1 MKDIALTYNINAHAA
16 VSANYE
22 NDAAFS
28 NAEVKASKRKLLQAA
43 SASLVAGIAA
53 PLITGSA
60 SVFAAPRRSGKILI
74 AYYSR
79 TGTTSD
85 VSNQIQRQTG
95 GTLFELQTTH
105 SYPKEYRATTNQAKK
120 EQQAAFRPKLT
131 AEVQDAASYD
141 LVFIGFPNWWD
152 TLPMAFFSFLEQYRF
167 AGKTLIPF
175 CTHEGSHFGRSLN
188 DVRTICP
195 NATLLEGL
203 ALRGG
208 GIDKVQSESAQRDV
222 SDWLRKIGMLNG

>member
-1 MKDIALTYNINAHAA
+1 LTENIYAHAA
-16 VSANYE
+16 VSANDE
-22 NDAAFS
+22 NDAAS
-28 NAEVKASKRKLLQAA
+28 SKAGVKASKRKFLHAA
-43 SASLVAGIAA
+43 TTGLVAGVAV

-79 TGTTSD
+79 TGTTRE
-85 VSNQIQRQTG
+85 VANQIQRQTG

-175 CTHEGSHFGRSLN
+175 CTHEGSHFGSSLN
-188 DVRTICP
+188 DVRAICP

-203 ALRGG
+203 ALRDG
-208 GIDKVQSESAQRDV
+208 GIDKVQSDSAQRDV
-222 SDWLRKIGMLNG
+222 SDWLRKIGLLNG